1 MMNVQ
6 KAVDF
11 ETFYFFSLL
20 ETIEKKAKRTLDA
33 SLRKS
38 LHHLVQFISTGQ
50 TPLESIEK
58 LARVQGT
65 SDLSIFFSDLIER
78 INEYPPEKTVKNIS
92 DYADDFLNIFKELV
106 KDPSWDE
113 SAFQEV
119 VGVLQPEEL
128 TAPEKVS

>member
-20 ETIEKKAKRTLDA
+20 ETIEKKAKPALDA
-33 SLRKS
+33 ALQKS
-38 LHHLVQFISTGQ
+38 LHHLVRFISSGQ

-65 SDLSIFFSDLIER
+65 SDLSIFFSDLM
-78 INEYPPEKTVKNIS
+78 NESMSIPRKKRLKIS
-92 DYADDFLNIFKELV
+92 AIMRMIF
-106 KDPSWDE
+106 
-113 SAFQEV
+113 
-119 VGVLQPEEL
+119 
-128 TAPEKVS
+128 